1 MRMGAGFHPSRTK
14 GQSFLRDERY
24 VARIVE
30 AIAPKPDETLLE
42 IGAGAGQLTIPL
54 ARAGARVIALESD
67 ARLAAE
73 LRRSVAADGL
83 SDRVEIVEKDALRV
97 DFPALLE
104 GRDAGRM
111 RACGN
116 LPYSVA
122 SPILLRLLA
131 SSECFRELVLM
142 FQSEVAERITAKPGT
157 KAYGF
162 LSVVSQRIAR
172 VGVLFRIPP
181 DAFWPRPRVVSALL
195 RFELGANGAPD
206 VGDERIFRSL
216 VRGLLAHRR
225 KTISNNVKRL
235 GPSRVSRES
244 IDSALKD
251 MGIDPTRRAETLE
264 VAEFAEL
271 SRICSS
277 RR

>member
-1 MRMGAGFHPSRTK
+1 
-14 GQSFLRDERY
+14 
-24 VARIVE
+24 VE

>member
-1 MRMGAGFHPSRTK
+1 
-14 GQSFLRDERY
+14 
-24 VARIVE
+24 VE
-30 AIAPKPDETLLE
+30 AIAPKPEETLLE

-73 LRRSVAADGL
+73 LRRSVATGGL
-83 SDRVEIVEKDALRV
+83 SGRVEIVEKDALRV

-104 GRDAGRM
+104 GRDTGRL

-131 SSECFRELVLM
+131 SPECFRELILM

-181 DAFWPRPRVVSALL
+181 DAFWPRPRVVSAHL

-206 VGDERIFRSL
+206 VGDERIFRAL
-216 VRGLLAHRR
+216 VRGLLTHRR

-244 IDSALKD
+244 IDRALKD
-251 MGIDPTRRAETLE
+251 LGIDPMRRAETLE
-264 VAEFAEL
+264 VFEFAEL

-277 RR
+277 RH